1 MCVFIKVIEW
11 GIEYYI
17 CENKGEG
24 RNASPPGAEVRLE
37 YPRQHLGVALR
48 NADRILLIQKV
59 CIMNIIKCII
69 KFIVWE
75 IVVITLICTYFYN
88 VGLGFVYS
96 IVIGIYLLSTIDDEE
111 DR

>member
-1 MCVFIKVIEW
+1 MFFIKVIRW

-24 RNASPPGAEVRLE
+24 RNASPPRSEVRLE

>member
-1 MCVFIKVIEW
+1 MK
-11 GIEYYI
+11 
-17 CENKGEG
+17 
-24 RNASPPGAEVRLE
+24 
-37 YPRQHLGVALR
+37 
-48 NADRILLIQKV
+48 
-59 CIMNIIKCII
+59 IIKFII

-96 IVIGIYLLSTIDDEE
+96 IVIGLYLLSTIDDEE

>member
-1 MCVFIKVIEW
+1 M
-11 GIEYYI
+11 Y
-17 CENKGEG
+17 ENKGEG
-24 RNASPPGAEVRLE
+24 RNASPPGVEVRLE
-37 YPRQHLGVALR
+37 YPRQHLEVAPI

-59 CIMNIIKCII
+59 CIMKIIKFII

-96 IVIGIYLLSTIDDEE
+96 IVIGLYLLSTIDDEE